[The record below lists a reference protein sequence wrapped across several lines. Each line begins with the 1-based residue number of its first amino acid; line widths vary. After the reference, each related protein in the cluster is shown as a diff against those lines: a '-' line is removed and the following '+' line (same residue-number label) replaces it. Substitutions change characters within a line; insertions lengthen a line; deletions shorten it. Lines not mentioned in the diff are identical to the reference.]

1 MSATPPIAVFVRP
14 GPHAGRL
21 RFASADPRLQ
31 GLDGALFDSPA
42 AAERLAEAM
51 LAVRGGANDT
61 ARPVLPQERG
71 R

>member
-1 MSATPPIAVFVRP
+1 MSATPPIAVFVQP

-21 RFASADPRLQ
+21 RFAADPRLQ

-42 AAERLAEAM
+42 AAEDPAAAM
-51 LAVRGGANDT
+51 LAVRGGANDA